1 MIYSVETEESSPQI
15 IALCSRRVDAE
26 GIASTKLDGVN
37 YIVREIEN
45 ETVLEAK
52 TRLIPPRD

>member
-1 MIYSVETEESSPQI
+1 MIYSVETEGLSPQT

-26 GIASTKLDGVN
+26 GIASTKLDRVT
-37 YIVREIEN
+37 YVVRELD

-52 TRLIPPRD
+52 TRLIPPRE

>member
-1 MIYSVETEESSPQI
+1 MIYSVETEDPSQV

-52 TRLIPPRD
+52 TRLIPPRE